1 MEKKFD
7 INELKNPLF
16 FADNRVAAHS
26 DHNYFSSMEE
36 LAMGVSSFKVSL
48 NGLWHVHVARTVAER
63 VEGFEAS
70 DYDCKAWDTIRVPAH
85 LQMEGYGKPHYT
97 NTTYP
102 WDGHEVIVPGE
113 IPVKDNPVA
122 SYVKYFD
129 APEGWDKVLVSFQG
143 AESAIAVWLNGHYVG
158 YSEDSFTP
166 ADFDLTPYMAK
177 GENKLAVQVFRYS
190 SGSWLE
196 DQDFW
201 RFSGLFREV
210 YLYTKPEIH
219 LNDMF
224 VHAEPVND
232 YKDGSLN
239 IDFKWNSEAVKN
251 VNIKLYNQSNELIL
265 EENIKADGTESKVSF
280 ELKDV
285 ELWSAENPVL
295 YKALFT
301 VSDEAGKVQ
310 ELIPQNIGFR
320 EFKLDGTIMKIN
332 GKRIVFKG
340 TNRHEFDCYSGRASD
355 PKLIEQDIIEMKKNN
370 INALRCSHYPNSSR
384 IYDLCDIYGLY
395 VIDETNLETHGAW
408 MRNGGCFYDDNT
420 VPGDREEWLPAV
432 IDRAKSMLERDKN
445 HPSIIIWSCGNESCG
460 GKNIFEMHEY
470 FHKADPSRLV
480 HYESIFWDR
489 RYNASSDMESQM
501 YTTVANIK
509 KFLAEHR
516 DKPFICCEY
525 THSMGNSNGGMHKYT
540 DLAEEDELY
549 QGGFIW
555 DWVDQAIWAK
565 DTYGKDTYLYGG
577 DFGDRPSDYNFS
589 GNGILFTDRKVTS
602 KMQEV
607 KFNYQNFT
615 LEPHENGVKV
625 INKSLFTNADNYEL
639 KLWLLKDG
647 VKVSETFT
655 VVSAE
660 PGETVEVEIEWPYYG
675 AGEYAFNAAL
685 VLDHDE
691 KWAKAGHE
699 VAFGQSVTKSRE
711 AVSTVDDWLVKSEC
725 LMKNAPM
732 AVTRKLHV
740 CKSDIN
746 IGVYGDGFSAMFS
759 SAQGN
764 LVSYK
769 FNGVEMI
776 QDKPQL
782 DFWRAPVDNDRGSS
796 RQIAVSQW
804 KLASMYNAC
813 CKAEYNDEGE
823 WKALTRYFGETGIK
837 EYDAD
842 TFSIRYTYKLFADK
856 ESTVAVTY
864 TVQKD
869 GAIKV
874 AMDYEKVEDLPEI
887 PDFAMLFT
895 LPCDYSN
902 IEYYGLGPC
911 DNYFDRM
918 RGARLGIF
926 QTTAADEVEPYLRPQ
941 ECGNHGGIRWFNVTD
956 NRGRGLQ
963 VFGDVEFEAS
973 ALPYTAHELENAH
986 HQYELPQVHHTY
998 LRASLGQCGV
1008 GGDDTWG
1015 SPVLDEYT
1023 IKNESKH
1030 FEFSFR
1036 GV

>member
-1 MEKKFD
+1 M
-7 INELKNPLF
+7 
-16 FADNRVAAHS
+16 
-26 DHNYFSSMEE
+26 
-36 LAMGVSSFKVSL
+36 
-48 NGLWHVHVARTVAER
+48 
-63 VEGFEAS
+63 
-70 DYDCKAWDTIRVPAH
+70 
-85 LQMEGYGKPHYT
+85 
-97 NTTYP
+97 
-102 WDGHEVIVPGE
+102 
-113 IPVKDNPVA
+113 
-122 SYVKYFD
+122 
-129 APEGWDKVLVSFQG
+129 
-143 AESAIAVWLNGHYVG
+143 
-158 YSEDSFTP
+158 
-166 ADFDLTPYMAK
+166 
-177 GENKLAVQVFRYS
+177 
-190 SGSWLE
+190 
-196 DQDFW
+196 
-201 RFSGLFREV
+201 
-210 YLYTKPEIH
+210 
-219 LNDMF
+219 
-224 VHAEPVND
+224 
-232 YKDGSLN
+232 KDG
-239 IDFKWNSEAVKN
+239 
-251 VNIKLYNQSNELIL
+251 
-265 EENIKADGTESKVSF
+265 
-280 ELKDV
+280 
-285 ELWSAENPVL
+285 
-295 YKALFT
+295 
-301 VSDEAGKVQ
+301 
-310 ELIPQNIGFR
+310 
-320 EFKLDGTIMKIN
+320 IMCLN
-332 GKRIVFKG
+332 GKRIIFKG
-340 TNRHEFDCYSGRASD
+340 INRHEFDAKTGRAITKED
-355 PKLIEQDIIEMKKNN
+355 MLFDIQFMKKNN

-420 VPGDREEWLPAV
+420 V
-432 IDRAKSMLERDKN
+432 DRAKSMLERDKN

-615 LEPHENGVKV
+615 LEPHEHGVKV

-864 TVQKD
+864 TVQKN